1 MIKRFL
7 FALCLALPML
17 AGAQTVKIGVID
29 VQAVFTALPEYKTAQ
44 TQVAEF
50 AKAYEDQLAKMAADI
65 EQKAKEYE
73 ALPAN
78 EPQSI
83 KERKAK
89 ELEDL
94 YARAQSIRQEAQQ
107 AIDRKQMELVQ
118 PIRQKVIDAIESVA
132 KEQGFTVVQEKD
144 MFLFFAA
151 PAVDITPA
159 VKARLG
165 LK

>member
-1 MIKRFL
+1 MIKRLL
-7 FALCLALPML
+7 FALCFALPML

-29 VQAVFTALPEYKTAQ
+29 VQAVFTALPEYKTVQ
-44 TQVAEF
+44 TQMNEF

-65 EQKAKEYE
+65 EQKAKEFE

-94 YARAQSIRQEAQQ
+94 YSRAQAIRQEAQQ
-107 AIDRKQMELVQ
+107 AVERKQMELLQ
-118 PIRQKVIDAIESVA
+118 PIRQKVLDAIESVA
-132 KEQGFTVVQEKD
+132 KEQGFTVVQEKEA
-144 MFLFFAA
+144 FLFFGA
-151 PAVDITPA
+151 PAVDITPT

-165 LK
+165 IK